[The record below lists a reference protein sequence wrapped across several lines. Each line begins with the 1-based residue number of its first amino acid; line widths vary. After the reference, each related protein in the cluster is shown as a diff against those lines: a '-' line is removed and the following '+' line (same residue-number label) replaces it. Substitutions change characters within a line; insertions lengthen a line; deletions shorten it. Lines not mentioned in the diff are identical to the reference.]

1 MRDRESRPAGLV
13 TVSAMF
19 SSEPSQN
26 VRCELRQRV
35 VTRAHHYDAV
45 TRTGGC
51 NQPVAAGGAISKDM
65 GVASARF
72 NAAYDVNRRDAAVCG
87 AAEIDR
93 LGLQKL
99 VLGPQMPRECVDK
112 LVLHQSLRAE
122 AMRLEHDLQSTV
134 EVV

>member
-26 VRCELRQRV
+26 VRCEPRQRV
-35 VTRAHHYDAV
+35 VARAHHYDAV

-51 NQPVAAGGAISKDM
+51 NQPGAAGGAISKDM
-65 GVASARF
+65 GVASARC
-72 NAAYDVNRRDAAVCG
+72 NAPHDIDGRDAAVRG

-93 LGLQKL
+93 LGHQKL
-99 VLGPQMPRECVDK
+99 VLGPQ
-112 LVLHQSLRAE
+112 
-122 AMRLEHDLQSTV
+122 
-134 EVV
+134 